1 MSRSDINSVVK
12 QVSILKSNTFIYLFY
27 TFDWDTSPPEGTEA
41 AVTPQQLTLSGNHRT
56 VVPKLIQKQND
67 SLQFSKDHNT
77 IWKKKKKKKKC
88 CLWKIIWIRLSVLAI
103 SQARPPLCFSNRC
116 LCDSSL
122 SSSQPTLAGD
132 AGQRPPTETH
142 TQMEA
147 LTHGQIITRKCK
159 RWTPVSSIFN
169 PNVTSFP
176 TFFPWPSG
184 RRVLAST
191 TADTSRIGL
200 LAINI
205 DKNCRNGG
213 VRPYCRT
220 AIIHH
225 WISRPF
231 QFHWALIKKH
241 SSTAALS

>member
-1 MSRSDINSVVK
+1 MCRSDTNSVVK

-27 TFDWDTSPPEGTEA
+27 RFDWDTSPPEGTEA

-77 IWKKKKKKKKC
+77 T
-88 CLWKIIWIRLSVLAI
+88 WKIIWIRLSLLAI

-122 SSSQPTLAGD
+122 SSSQPTLTGD
-132 AGQRPPTETH
+132 TGQCSPTETH

-159 RWTPVSSIFN
+159 QWTPVSSIFN
-169 PNVTSFP
+169 PNVTSSQP
-176 TFFPWPSG
+176 FPWPSG

-191 TADTSRIGL
+191 TADTSCIWL

-213 VRPYCRT
+213 VRLRCRT

-225 WISRPF
+225 WISSPF

-241 SSTAALS
+241 SFTAVSS